1 MNRIKRGEVF
11 YVNKVP
17 AQYMSEQE
25 AGRPAVIVSNDMNN
39 EYSEVVEVVYL
50 TTKVKTD
57 LPLPS
62 LTSFLVSPSS
72 SLAYSYLQH
81 TQPFPIHSLCTEYF
95 LLLMTC

>member
-1 MNRIKRGEVF
+1 MLLFLRSSTNF
-11 YVNKVP
+11 STF
-17 AQYMSEQE
+17 SEHI
-25 AGRPAVIVSNDMNN
+25 PNPK
-39 EYSEVVEVVYL
+39 
-50 TTKVKTD
+50 KVKTD